1 MNEVKVLISPYD
13 INQVNALWN
22 KNGNKIKL
30 SWENPKVLPG
40 PMVTTNMSSPWWKLS
55 MLWMNLCTVP
65 VEFLETME
73 KNGIEYFTE
82 QKYYEK
88 LIS

>member
-1 MNEVKVLISPYD
+1 MNEIKVVISPYD
-13 INQVNALWN
+13 IDQVNALCN
-22 KNGNKIKL
+22 KNGNKIEL
-30 SWENPKVLPG
+30 SWECPKVFPS